1 MHTFQLRRWAGL
13 LGPAAGAVV
22 LAALLVWLGPP
33 GTDLAAHAY
42 QRTLFLQHGFVL
54 WNNFWYAGRYS
65 FVTYS
70 VLYYPLAALLGI
82 KLLAVLI
89 VGGSV
94 AVFAAVVRREWED
107 ESTWAIR
114 AFAVVWALLVVSAAY
129 PFMLGSALAL
139 LALWSLQHGRR
150 WGFAG
155 CALLTLAASPLAFVL
170 LVVLLAAVALARRS
184 DREALVAPVA
194 AIAAIA
200 AIELGLRRM
209 FPGRGSFP
217 FSVAEFLAATA
228 FCCIGIGLTW
238 GIANARLL
246 RWTYTVY
253 LAACVAAFAIASPIG
268 ENIARLR
275 FAAVPIAILTL
286 SLRDWRPRWV
296 CAVALAL
303 ACSWNLTPLGGEL
316 RARRP
321 RPGSVRRVLVACDH
335 AICARHVAPSYRVE
349 AVDTSGHWPA
359 DFLARAGIPLVRGWF
374 RQEDFPQN
382 RVLYGELGPAA
393 YVHWLR
399 RLSVRYV
406 VLTRRRSDYSSRPE
420 AKLLRSGRS
429 GLDVVYRTP
438 TTTVFSVPSPTPLVT
453 RPARDPLPRLRLDPD
468 LRAGAR
474 HVPAQRQLRAVLAHQ
489 GGLPAAERGRDDGA
503 HRAAAGHRHARLR
516 RDGEART
523 RGDRGRRRGLSLN
536 ARLARLGGDEL
547 AERAPGLVLPAL
559 QSHLRD
565 REAALSES
573 S

>member
-1 MHTFQLRRWAGL
+1 VHTFEFRRWAGL

-82 KLLAVLI
+82 KVLAVLI

-94 AVFAAVVRREWED
+94 TVFAAVVRREWED

-114 AFAVVWALLVVSAAY
+114 GFAVVWALLVVSAAY

-139 LALWSLQHGRR
+139 LALWSLQQGRR
-150 WGFAG
+150 WAFAP

-184 DREALVAPVA
+184 DREALVAPVT

-217 FSVAEFLAATA
+217 FSLAEFLAATA
-228 FCCIGIGLTW
+228 FCLIGIGLTW
-238 GIANARLL
+238 GVANARLL

-275 FAAVPIAILTL
+275 FAAVPIGILTL
-286 SLRDWRPRWV
+286 SLRHWRPRWV

-303 ACSWNLTPLGGEL
+303 ACSWNLTPLVASFVHGERDPAASAAYWTPAITYL
-316 RARRP
+316 R
-321 RPGSVRRVLVACDH
+321 
-335 AICARHVAPSYRVE
+335 RHVEPSYRVE

-382 RVLYGELGPAA
+382 RVLYGRLGPAA

-399 RLSVRYV
+399 RLSVEYV
-406 VLTRRRSDYSSRPE
+406 VLTSAPSDYSSRPE
-420 AKLLRSGRS
+420 ATLLRSGRS
-429 GLDVVYRTP
+429 GLAVVHRTP

-453 RPARDPLPRLRLDPD
+453 RPARVISLDYDSIRIAVPKRGTYRLNISFAPYWHTKAGCLRPSGDGMTEVTVRRPGIVRLGFAVTAT
-468 LRAGAR
+468 RA
-474 HVPAQRQLRAVLAHQ
+474 LAAIV
-489 GGLPAAERGRDDGA
+489 GDGA
-503 HRAAAGHRHARLR
+503 DCR
-516 RDGEART
+516 
-523 RGDRGRRRGLSLN
+523 
-536 ARLARLGGDEL
+536 
-547 AERAPGLVLPAL
+547 
-559 QSHLRD
+559 
-565 REAALSES
+565 
-573 S
+573 